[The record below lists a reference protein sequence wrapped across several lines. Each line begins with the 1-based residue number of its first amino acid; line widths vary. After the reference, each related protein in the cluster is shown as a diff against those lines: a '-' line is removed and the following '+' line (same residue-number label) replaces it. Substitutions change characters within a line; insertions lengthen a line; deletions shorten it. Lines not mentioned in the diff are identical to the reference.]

1 MDYFPWWTD
10 AQKKLADDAKKFVD
24 EVLIPIGERAN
35 WKKEFPR
42 EGVKRMAQK
51 GWFGALIPAKYGGHF
66 EEWGVTGATIIL
78 EEVAR
83 ADSMV
88 ISLACTMYGGVH
100 QILHDGTEEQRER
113 WLPKIASG
121 EEMGSIMMT
130 EPYTGSDAA
139 AIEATAV
146 RDGDHYIVN
155 GKKRFQNGSGIA
167 SRYMAYF
174 RTSNKP
180 EDRAKYRHLTALVVE
195 KGTPGFTVERVNEMM
210 AMDGMY
216 NCYLNF
222 DNVRVPVSN
231 RLGEESD
238 GWRILTSGLN
248 AERVLNAAPPLGLM
262 RESLRYAMQHLQ
274 RRLQFGATT
283 GDIVSNQMKVADMIW
298 KLQIGRLATYYAAH
312 LADMGKEIPVEAAA
326 AKLFTS
332 DRGFETAVDAI
343 QLMGGNG
350 ATKLYP
356 AERIMR
362 SQKVRQIAAG
372 TSEILKILLFR
383 MGTRALAPD
392 IKAPLRVMD
401 PELKIPVS
409 VGKPLP
415 KKKVENED
423 DVLAL
428 LAENYCVNPGL
439 NMTPGDMKEQLE
451 ISDEDLNNHLQS
463 LEKQGLAALHRDKRG
478 IALARATYAGLAK
491 AHPPEYYRYVPDW
504 ASPEDLF

>member
-1 MDYFPWWTD
+1 
-10 AQKKLADDAKKFVD
+10 
-24 EVLIPIGERAN
+24 
-35 WKKEFPR
+35 
-42 EGVKRMAQK
+42 
-51 GWFGALIPAKYGGHF
+51 
-66 EEWGVTGATIIL
+66 
-78 EEVAR
+78 
-83 ADSMV
+83 
-88 ISLACTMYGGVH
+88 
-100 QILHDGTEEQRER
+100 
-113 WLPKIASG
+113 
-121 EEMGSIMMT
+121 
-130 EPYTGSDAA
+130 
-139 AIEATAV
+139 
-146 RDGDHYIVN
+146 
-155 GKKRFQNGSGIA
+155 
-167 SRYMAYF
+167 
-174 RTSNKP
+174 
-180 EDRAKYRHLTALVVE
+180 
-195 KGTPGFTVERVNEMM
+195 VNEMM

-222 DNVRVPVSN
+222 ENVRVPVAN

-262 RESLRYAMQHLQ
+262 RESLRYAMQHLE
-274 RRLQFGATT
+274 RRIQFGATT

-298 KLQIGRLATYYAAH
+298 KLKIGRLATYYAAY

-372 TSEILKILLFR
+372 TSEILKILLYR
-383 MGTRALAPD
+383 MGTKALAPD
-392 IKAPLRVMD
+392 IKAPIRVMD
-401 PELKIPVS
+401 EELKIPIS
-409 VGKPLP
+409 AGKPVP
-415 KKKVENED
+415 KKKVDNEG

-439 NMTPGDMKEQLE
+439 NMTPADMKEQLD
-451 ISDEDLNNHLQS
+451 ISDEDLNKHLLS

-478 IALARATYAGLAK
+478 IALARASYSGLAK
-491 AHPPEYYRYVPDW
+491 AHPPEYYRYIPDW
-504 ASPEDLF
+504 ASPQDIF

>member
-1 MDYFPWWTD
+1 MNYFPWWTD
-10 AQKKLADDAKKFVD
+10 AQKKLADDAKEYVD
-24 EVLIPIGERAN
+24 KVLIPIGERAA
-35 WKKEFPR
+35 WKKEFPW
-42 EGVKRMAQK
+42 EGIKLMAKK
-51 GWFGALIPAKYGGHF
+51 GWFGALVPAQYGGHL
-66 EEWGVTGATIIL
+66 EEWGVTGATILL

-83 ADSMV
+83 ADSMI
-88 ISLACTMYGGVH
+88 ISLACSLYGGVH
-100 QILHDGTEEQRER
+100 QILHDGTAEQKQR

-121 EEMGSIMMT
+121 EEMGSIVMT

-146 RDGDHYIVN
+146 RDGDCYIIN
-155 GKKRFQNGSGIA
+155 GKKRFQNGSAAA

-180 EDRAKYRHLTALVVE
+180 EDRTKYRHLTAFVIE
-195 KGTPGFTVERVNEMM
+195 KGAPGFTVERVNEMM

-222 DNVRVPVSN
+222 DNVRVPVAN
-231 RLGEESD
+231 RLGEEAD

-248 AERVLNAAPPLGLM
+248 VERVLNAAPPLGLM

-274 RRLQFGATT
+274 RRIQFGATT

-298 KLQIGRLATYYAAH
+298 KLQIGRLATYYAAY

-332 DRGFETAVDAI
+332 DRGFESAVDAI

-350 ATKLYP
+350 ATRFYP

-372 TSEILKILLFR
+372 TSEILKILLYR
-383 MGTRALAPD
+383 MGTKALEPD
-392 IKAPLRVMD
+392 IKAPSRVMD
-401 PELKIPVS
+401 KELNVPIAS
-409 VGKPLP
+409 GEPLP
-415 KKKVENED
+415 KNPVSHED
-423 DVLAL
+423 GVLAA
-428 LAENYCVNPGL
+428 LAENYRVNPGL
-439 NMTPGDMKEQLE
+439 YMTLGDLKEQLD
-451 ISDEDLNNHLQS
+451 ISDEDLNTYLLS
-463 LEKQGLAALHRDKRG
+463 LEKQGFAGLHRDKRG
-478 IALARATYAGLAK
+478 IALARPTYAGLAK
-491 AHPPEYYRYVPDW
+491 AHPPEYYRYIPEW
-504 ASPEDLF
+504 AFPEDIF